1 MWNRSLYISLLLPY
15 WVQMFSVF
23 LLSFQRALAAVV
35 IVAMSSIVMTVV
47 SSQSTPLA
55 DQNDNV
61 GMRFFPGS
69 YPGVY
74 VGPYASPY
82 PGGYFA
88 GFPGQPYPRI
98 VGPQLGYPVGG
109 YPVGSGYPVGPG
121 YPVGGYPIGPRPV
134 YPGMPVFY
142 NNRNS
147 GGTQ

>member
-1 MWNRSLYISLLLPY
+1 MSI
-15 WVQMFSVF
+15 
-23 LLSFQRALAAVV
+23 AVSS
-35 IVAMSSIVMTVV
+35 AMVTVV
-47 SSQSTPLA
+47 SPQSTPLA
-55 DQNDNV
+55 EQNDRV

-88 GFPGQPYPRI
+88 GLPAQPYP
-98 VGPQLGYPVGG
+98 PLGYPVGG
-109 YPVGSGYPVGPG
+109 YPVGPRYPIGGYPVGPG
-121 YPVGGYPIGPRPV
+121 QM

-147 GGTQ
+147 GGS